1 MSAIQLWAAAAVVSQ
16 PVNSS
21 AEIMVMMQNLQM
33 KLTYRKLEDID
44 LNGTITMY
52 GPVSA
57 TPWAIYGLER

>member
-1 MSAIQLWAAAAVVSQ
+1 VVSQ